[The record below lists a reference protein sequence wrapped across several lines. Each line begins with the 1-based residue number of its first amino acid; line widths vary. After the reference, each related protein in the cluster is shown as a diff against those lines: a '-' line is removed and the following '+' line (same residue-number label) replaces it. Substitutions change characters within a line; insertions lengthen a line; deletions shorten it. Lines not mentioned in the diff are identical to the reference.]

1 MLLRHGDFKSLI
13 ALQVG
18 KNYSADKSDSKLHAD
33 AAQFEALSSP
43 TTSHIVPY
51 IRIITSLMKREMQ
64 LSGVNTALDKCV
76 PAHGEVTT
84 GSRATDSND
93 DEDTEHFRSEQ
104 ENESKE
110 TRGEGK
116 DALKSL
122 NRGKQR
128 QLPLVLRLPS
138 HSTRKL
144 GLMGHTELKPGGLK
158 RHSGEQRGLAPT
170 KLMLDYGILK
180 VQIQSVVEDN
190 EDGTDMPQE

>member
-1 MLLRHGDFKSLI
+1 
-13 ALQVG
+13 V
-18 KNYSADKSDSKLHAD
+18 
-33 AAQFEALSSP
+33 AQFEALSSP

-76 PAHGEVTT
+76 P

-93 DEDTEHFRSEQ
+93 DEDTEYFRSEQ

-122 NRGKQR
+122 NQGKQR

-158 RHSGEQRGLAPT
+158 RHS
-170 KLMLDYGILK
+170 
-180 VQIQSVVEDN
+180 
-190 EDGTDMPQE
+190 

>member
-1 MLLRHGDFKSLI
+1 LRHGDFKSLI

-18 KNYSADKSDSKLHAD
+18 KNYPADKSDSKLHAD

-76 PAHGEVTT
+76 PAHGEVTI

-110 TRGEGK
+110 TRGREGCLEK
-116 DALKSL
+116 SESRKAKTAALGAKASISL
-122 NRGKQR
+122 
-128 QLPLVLRLPS
+128 
-138 HSTRKL
+138 HSKTWADGTHRTKTRR
-144 GLMGHTELKPGGLK
+144 TQ
-158 RHSGEQRGLAPT
+158 EQGLAPT